1 MVNTLLD
8 AVTKQLGKKFGTSYH
23 YYMEDVEQNF
33 IKPCFTVD
41 ARLPVQRSRSPI
53 LYDRTMPLIIHYF
66 TNNEKTKKRELYSMG
81 EQISECLEYLN
92 VGGILLRGMDVS
104 WRVTEGVLQF
114 FITYKF
120 TTTKTDLD
128 REPMELLEKTNTMT
142 NI

>member
-23 YYMEDVEQNF
+23 YYTEDVEQNF
-33 IKPCFTVD
+33 VKPCFTVD
-41 ARLPVQRSRSPI
+41 ARLPVQRSKSPI
-53 LYDRTMPLIIHYF
+53 LYDRTMPLVIHYF
-66 TNNEKTKKRELYSMG
+66 TDNEKTKKRELYNMG
-81 EQISECLEYLN
+81 EQLFECLEHLN
-92 VGGILLRGMDVS
+92 FEGGLLRGRDVS

-120 TTTKTDLD
+120 TTTKIDLD
-128 REPMELLEKTNTMT
+128 REPMELLETTNTTT

>member
-33 IKPCFTVD
+33 VKPCFTVD
-41 ARLPVQRSRSPI
+41 ARLPVQRSKSPV

-66 TNNEKTKKRELYSMG
+66 TDNEKTKKRELYSMG
-81 EQISECLEYLN
+81 EQLAECLEHLN
-92 VGGILLRGMDVS
+92 FEGGLLRGRDVS

-120 TTTKTDLD
+120 TTIKTDLD
-128 REPMELLEKTNTMT
+128 REPMELLETTNTTT

>member
-33 IKPCFTVD
+33 VKPCFTVD
-41 ARLPVQRSRSPI
+41 ARLPVQRSKSPT
-53 LYDRTMPLIIHYF
+53 LYDRKFPLIIHYF

-81 EQISECLEYLN
+81 EQLAECLEYLN
-92 VGGILLRGMDVS
+92 FEGGLLRGRDLS

-114 FITYKF
+114 FITYEF
-120 TTTKTDLD
+120 TTKLVT
-128 REPMELLEKTNTMT
+128 EPENSMEQLLRKLMHR
-142 NI
+142 